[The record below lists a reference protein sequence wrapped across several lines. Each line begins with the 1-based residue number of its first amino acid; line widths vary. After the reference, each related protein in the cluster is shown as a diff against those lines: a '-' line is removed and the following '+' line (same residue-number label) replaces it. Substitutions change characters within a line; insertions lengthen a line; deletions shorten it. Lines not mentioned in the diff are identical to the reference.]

1 MSLAPLPKP
10 AYCIASSSHFHV
22 VGISV
27 SETVL
32 DTNLRLHRRLVMLA
46 IASHSSVP
54 DLLKDLQVRILL
66 KPFASTP
73 EGPPEPLVN
82 NNNNKIN
89 YYYLLL
95 FDIIVVFVVN

>member
-1 MSLAPLPKP
+1 
-10 AYCIASSSHFHV
+10 
-22 VGISV
+22 
-27 SETVL
+27 
-32 DTNLRLHRRLVMLA
+32 MLA

-82 NNNNKIN
+82 NNNNNNKIN

-95 FDIIVVFVVN
+95 FDVIVVFVVN

>member
-1 MSLAPLPKP
+1 M
-10 AYCIASSSHFHV
+10 
-22 VGISV
+22 
-27 SETVL
+27 
-32 DTNLRLHRRLVMLA
+32 HRRLVMLA

-82 NNNNKIN
+82 NNNNNNKIN
-89 YYYLLL
+89 
-95 FDIIVVFVVN
+95 